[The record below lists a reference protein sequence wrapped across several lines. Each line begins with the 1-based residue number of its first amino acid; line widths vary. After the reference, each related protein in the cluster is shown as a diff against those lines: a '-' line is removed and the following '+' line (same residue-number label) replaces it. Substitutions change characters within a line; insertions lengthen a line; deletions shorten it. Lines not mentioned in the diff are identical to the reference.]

1 MEENGTLREALRELE
16 RKVACKEKYFSELLE
31 ESKSF
36 FEQYFQLLFEKRE
49 EEIKV
54 FHKALLEKC
63 KEQGIPTEGSG
74 GILNLRDQ
82 LIVCDACLRYQLE
95 KLVAQRVEL
104 EELFYVW

>member
-16 RKVACKEKYFSELLE
+16 RKVTCKEKYFSRLLG
-31 ESKSF
+31 ESMSL
-36 FEQYFQLLFEKRE
+36 FERYFQLLSGKRE

-54 FHKALLEKC
+54 FRKALLEKC
-63 KEQGIPTEGSG
+63 NEQGVPTEVSG
-74 GILNLRDQ
+74 GVLNLQDQ
-82 LIVCDACLRYQLE
+82 LIVYDACLRYQLG

>member
-1 MEENGTLREALRELE
+1 MEKNGTLREALRELE
-16 RKVACKEKYFSELLE
+16 RKVACKEKYFSGLLE

-36 FEQYFQLLFEKRE
+36 FERYFQLLSGKQE

-54 FHKALLEKC
+54 FRKALLEKC
-63 KEQGIPTEGSG
+63 EEQGVPTEVSG
-74 GILNLRDQ
+74 GTLNLPDQ
-82 LIVCDACLRYQLE
+82 LIVYDACLRYQLG